1 VPAARNLA
9 TGFLLPVASFFSDR
23 QCEDWIYSFL
33 GTRAVVSAAACRK
46 IRLRRTH
53 SFQTTGITM
62 PFDYDKPLGKLPAED
77 TLHYD
82 FLVAVMLGER
92 AGELAK
98 ALANHQHGANPSL
111 HAHLSRLQNCLR
123 DASTGVRDAVA
134 SLSPAT
140 VAAIKSR

>member
-1 VPAARNLA
+1 VRGLDL
-9 TGFLLPVASFFSDR
+9 FLSWNSR
-23 QCEDWIYSFL
+23 
-33 GTRAVVSAAACRK
+33 CRK
-46 IRLRRTH
+46 RRGLPEDQAATH
-53 SFQTTGITM
+53 PFISNNGVTM